1 MNNILRTLIGTLVIC
16 SSALVSFDALAQ
28 KKNSQSNQATQSQS
42 YQLGPNG
49 LPVTSS
55 VNKFAGAYGQ
65 VGLGYQSV
73 SQNIA
78 TLNYQAGNGPTYGAG
93 TNSSNSNGFGG
104 TVGFGYN
111 FQASPQALV
120 GLGIELAPI
129 ATKAANYG
137 GSTATNP
144 NIPSSTYK
152 MNNQYNI
159 YVAPGVVIDEYTA
172 LYGKIGYTGMQLTSG
187 PNSSSVNFRGY
198 SLGGGYRSYL
208 NGNWYAFLEGNY
220 YKYGQSTDSGSVIM
234 TNSTNS
240 YSYSNTSSVSSYNV
254 LYGLGYKF

>member
-1 MNNILRTLIGTLVIC
+1 MKNTLRALIGTIAFC
-16 SSALVSFDALAQ
+16 SLAINPINALAQ
-28 KKNSQSNQATQSQS
+28 KKSSQSNQAPQSQT

-49 LPVTSS
+49 LPVTGSS
-55 VNKFAGAYGQ
+55 NKFAGAYGQ
-65 VGLGYQSV
+65 VGIGYQSV

-78 TLNYQAGNGPTYGAG
+78 TLNYRVGNGSTYGAG

-120 GLGIELAPI
+120 GIGIELAPI

-159 YVAPGVVIDEYTA
+159 YVAPGVVIDEFTA

-187 PNSSSVNFRGY
+187 PNSNSVNFRGY

-208 NGNWYAFLEGNY
+208 SGNWYAFLEGNY
-220 YKYGQSTDSGSVIM
+220 YKYGQSTDSGTAII
-234 TNSTNS
+234 TNSSNS
-240 YSYSNTSSVSSYNV
+240 YTYSNTSSVSSYNV